1 MAHEKRTEP
10 EPGVILELRRRRSR
24 QVDFSGHCFREMRN
38 RERECYRGKEG
49 EEGTE
54 GEHSP
59 DFLRV
64 LLGIQLNIDQHL

>member
-38 RERECYRGKEG
+38 RERECDRGKEG
-49 EEGTE
+49 E
-54 GEHSP
+54 
-59 DFLRV
+59 
-64 LLGIQLNIDQHL
+64 